1 MRRGETKGYY
11 TNFDVSNQEQRKS
24 WYFFAIALLAATIV
38 ILFATNQPHAIRFG
52 FLLSALLLLCS
63 QILNYIQNLFSG
75 SDSGAKTGLKAGLSR
90 GFGLMAGY
98 YSPQ

>member
-52 FLLSALLLLCS
+52 FLLSALPLLCS
-63 QILNYIQNLFSG
+63 QILNYMVYPMAITNSWLEPLIGNNSL
-75 SDSGAKTGLKAGLSR
+75 LKAASD
-90 GFGLMAGY
+90 
-98 YSPQ
+98 